1 MRGLFFNCS
10 NLVELNLS
18 NFNTNKTKDMFC
30 MFSFCS
36 NLKDIKISLNFNIEK
51 VDNLDGMFLDCIN
64 INLDKIIFNNN
75 TKLGIKNI
83 KSQVTFKNINQQK
96 NIIINAFKDIKF
108 IDLKSLFY
116 QKLGFIEHKQLERHK
131 FICSSIVITNETII
145 NMNITLIQVYDYD
158 ILIGG

>member
-1 MRGLFFNCS
+1 
-10 NLVELNLS
+10 
-18 NFNTNKTKDMFC
+18 

-83 KSQVTFKNINQQK
+83 KFQVTFKNINQQK

-116 QKLGFIEHKQLERHK
+116 QKLGFIEHKQLEIHR

-145 NMNITLIQVYDYD
+145 NMNITHIQVYDYD